1 MYVWFSLIFLK
12 KIKHVYI
19 WQNVTE
25 THSQRYKKLL
35 RFVGVLNT
43 PRVKNLS
50 TCVHIAVSA
59 FTVYPHPSSHPHSQS
74 LLHVTHKVPR
84 RTHAIFVISIIYHLC
99 CHHNNMLNYNYIII
113 YICVYTDGIY
123 LH

>member
-1 MYVWFSLIFLK
+1 MYVWFSLFLK

-19 WQNVTE
+19 WQNVAE

-50 TCVHIAVSA
+50 TYVRIAVSA
-59 FTVYPHPSSHPHSQS
+59 FTVYPHPSSSLLHSQS

-84 RTHAIFVISIIYHLC
+84 RTHAIVVISIIYHLC
-99 CHHNNMLNYNYIII
+99 CHHDMLNYNYIII
-113 YICVYTDGIY
+113 YTCAY
-123 LH
+123 